1 MFDIIVISFFSKYFF
16 KNLFCLKDIKSMHL
30 KFYGFYMLMLKIK
43 KKNHFDSLSIK
54 KHFAP
59 HYQIHI

>member
-1 MFDIIVISFFSKYFF
+1 
-16 KNLFCLKDIKSMHL
+16 MHL